1 MLLDINTFIGYL
13 VMPTYT
19 FLNTS
24 TNEIEEHRLSMKAYD
39 DFKKNNPHLQ
49 RHLIPGEGS
58 LGDPVRLGITTTDGG
73 FKEVLSKI
81 AENNYKS
88 NLRDKLSRN

>member
-1 MLLDINTFIGYL
+1 
-13 VMPTYT
+13 MPTYT

-24 TNEIEEHRLSMKAYD
+24 SKEIEEHKVAMRDYD
-39 DFKKNNPHLQ
+39 DFKKNNPHLE
-49 RHLIPGEGS
+49 RYIVPGEAGS
-58 LGDPVRLGITTTDGG
+58 LGDPVRLGITTTDNG

-88 NLRDKLSRN
+88 NLRDKLSRR

>member
-1 MLLDINTFIGYL
+1 
-13 VMPTYT
+13 MPTYT
-19 FLNTS
+19 FLNKT
-24 TNEIEEHRLSMKAYD
+24 TDKIEEHRLSMDAYD
-39 DFKKNNPHLQ
+39 KFKQNNPHLE
-49 RHLIPGEGS
+49 RYHTPGEGS
-58 LGDPVRLGITTTDGG
+58 LGDPVRLGITTTDNG

>member
-1 MLLDINTFIGYL
+1 
-13 VMPTYT
+13 MPTYT
-19 FLNTS
+19 FLNLNTK
-24 TNEIEEHRLSMKAYD
+24 EIEEHNLLIRDYD
-39 DFKKNNPHLQ
+39 SFVKNNSHLE
-49 RHLIPGEGS
+49 RHFVSGQHGFI
-58 LGDPVRLGITTTDGG
+58 GDPVRLGITTTDSG